1 MQKYSIKEETLQD
14 IAGAIRFKSGKEKK
28 MTPLQFKTELQDLNN
43 KMEEFFDYETT
54 TLNGLLKKI
63 PADIIPSSTN
73 GSYMFYNCF
82 NLTECPSY
90 DFMKDFT
97 ESSYMFYGCK
107 KIKDFNFGDLEGKI
121 EKASYMFAESG
132 LETITYSHFFD
143 NLTYAYGMFDNCK
156 NLKYMPQLPL
166 SQITNFQYAFRGTSI
181 EEVGDLDLEK
191 STNIYGMFSGCKNLR
206 KVGNVNAPLISSN
219 WAYAFNDTAELE
231 IGDITLG
238 KITSA
243 TATFGSNIVKIGKV
257 NLPLCT
263 SFGDRNSNGFF
274 KGMAV
279 EEIGDIT
286 CGDNPSFSYMF
297 AGNGFLKKVPNI
309 HFNGEVSSIAGCFK
323 DCHALEEIPYFPI
336 NANSSLYETFYRCKN
351 LKKIPIEW
359 HFEEPASI
367 YYAFYEAASLEDLQ
381 DLDLGKPK
389 GSAYNT
395 FAAARSLRFLPKI
408 DCSAITDVEHMFSD
422 SWHLEKV
429 ENLHFDS
436 LTKVP
441 EYIFANVFGLK
452 KIKNLSFNKLVEPKH
467 YLFAGSRSGWTI
479 HNNVEEIDGLSL
491 ESMTNGNSFS
501 GGLKRINRL
510 RKLYTPKLQNATY
523 FFDQKRELENFVE
536 CDFGENIT
544 TATSMFNYCES
555 MKKAPLICTTNITTM
570 SYMFNGCK
578 SLEEFS
584 FYGGCDKLINI
595 TSMFGYVKTTGV
607 FKYDARYNYSMIINA
622 LPSGWTAEPLYIPQ
636 ECTSLEIECDDVIGR
651 ATSALIKF
659 KAITKGLDTGTGEI
673 IEGQEITG
681 EWWSDEFEENY
692 SETDSVIREI
702 KFDYMGVEATTTV
715 TQLPREKAYYT
726 VELGGQWY
734 EDKTIGNP
742 DSDKYSGT
750 YIIPAVSTTTSDK
763 LEIQIKGYDN
773 FKLYIKGDCDDRGYY
788 TYVSVDDKTICN
800 TDMVDW
806 DIEDNNLYGYAVV
819 NLIHLQGERKII
831 TVKKSGGTRNGAAA
845 LIPKNQ

>member
-1 MQKYSIKEETLQD
+1 MQKYSIKEETLLD
-14 IAGAIRFKSGKEKK
+14 IAGAIRAKSGKENKI
-28 MTPLQFKTELQDLNN
+28 TPLQIKQELQYLNN
-43 KMEEFFDYETT
+43 DMEEFFDYETT

-63 PADIIPSSTN
+63 PSNMTPLSTSGN
-73 GSYMFYNCF
+73 YMFYKCE

-97 ESSYMFYGCK
+97 EGSYMFYGCK
-107 KIKDFNFGDLEGKI
+107 KIKNFDFGDLEGKI
-121 EKASYMFAESG
+121 KTASYMFAESG
-132 LETITYSHFFD
+132 VETITYSHFFD
-143 NLTYAYGMFDNCK
+143 SLTSATGMFDNCV

-166 SQITNFQYAFRGTSI
+166 SQITNFQYTFRGTSI
-181 EEVGDLDLEK
+181 EEVGDLNLEK

-206 KVGNVNAPLISSN
+206 KVGNINVPLIDSN
-219 WAYAFNDTAELE
+219 WAYTFNNTAELE
-231 IGDITLG
+231 IGDVTLG
-238 KITSA
+238 KVTSA
-243 TATFGSNIVKIGKV
+243 VNPFGNNIVKIGKV

-263 SFGDRNSNGFF
+263 SFGGRNSSGFF
-274 KGMAV
+274 QGMAV

-297 AGNGFLKKVPNI
+297 SGITRLKKVPNI
-309 HFNGEVSSIAGCFK
+309 HFNGEVSSITGCFK
-323 DCHALEEIPYFPI
+323 DCRALEEIPYFPV
-336 NANSSLYETFYRCKN
+336 NANSSLYETFYKCTN
-351 LKKIPIEW
+351 LKKIPTEW
-359 HFEEPASI
+359 HFEEPSGF
-367 YYAFYEAASLEDLQ
+367 YYAFYECASLEDMSLI
-381 DLDLGKPK
+381 DLGKPS
-389 GSAYNT
+389 GSAYNA

-408 DCSAITDVEHMFSD
+408 DCSAITDIDHMLSD
-422 SWHLEKV
+422 AWHLEKV

-479 HNNVEEIDGLSL
+479 HNSTEEIDGLSL
-491 ESMTNGNSFS
+491 ESMTNGSSFS
-501 GGLKRINRL
+501 GGLKQIKSL

-544 TATSMFNYCES
+544 TASSMFNYCES
-555 MKKAPLICTTNITTM
+555 MKKAPLICTKNITTM
-570 SYMFNGCK
+570 YYMFNGCK

-584 FYGGCDKLINI
+584 FYGGCDKLTNI
-595 TSMFGYVKTTGV
+595 TSMFGYVNTQGV

-702 KFDYMGVEATTTV
+702 KFDYMGIEATTTV
-715 TQLPREKAYYT
+715 TQLPREKAFYT
-726 VELGGQWY
+726 IKLGGQWY

-750 YIIPAVSTTTSDK
+750 YILPDVSTTAADK
-763 LEIQIKGYDN
+763 LEIQIRGYDN
-773 FKLYIKGDCDDRGYY
+773 FKIYIKGSDNSSSCA
-788 TYVSVDDKTICN
+788 VSATMDEKVILSTNMTEWAIDSDK
-800 TDMVDW
+800 
-806 DIEDNNLYGYAVV
+806 LYGYPVA
-819 NLIHLQGERKII
+819 NIKHLQGQTKTI
-831 TVKKSGGTRNGAAA
+831 TIKKTGSGISAAV
-845 LIPKNQ
+845 LIPKKQ